1 LTSLEE
7 ASVRSDPAAAFDA
20 LADASRAI
28 AAGAGLQPALEAVL
42 GAAAL
47 AAGAELAVIWLRVR
61 EGLAVRAVWATSGA
75 LAAEVDGLHAADA
88 GGTLEL
94 LRTRV
99 GPDAASL
106 SLALE
111 AGGDELGS
119 LELLRSEGSFAR
131 GADRVAALAADL
143 AALALELREH
153 GTLAARGEAVLD
165 VAGDALAVAA
175 EEGPAATR
183 IARVAALASGADG
196 ALLWRSAAAATG
208 FTPVGSYGELESSDE
223 LERAA
228 TRIVA
233 DDNPVSTHGAGENAV
248 VTLRLGQPPLGALQ
262 LLFTGRVPGEQ
273 ELARLTSFSVR
284 VAHAVRTADRAHE
297 LGLELERSRAL
308 LSVVGEAI
316 SRLSL
321 EHTLETALERLVGLL
336 GIQRVAVYLD
346 EAGVLSVAASREVEG
361 PHVQVAAAL
370 YELALSRR
378 RSGGLVE
385 LDDVEAAEHLA
396 GVQPDA
402 AAAGIGAVVGL
413 PLLVADEPI
422 GLLALYPTGSRPLTG
437 SESALLVALAA
448 QLAVAVQNARLH
460 ERATELGSRLERALD
475 SERDK
480 AKRLQA
486 LYEISRSFAQSL
498 SLETTLDVLAE
509 SIVTLLGVDAA
520 VIRMSDERGLDF
532 VARAIHVDDTRVDA
546 AARMLLMRSQPISR
560 ERLDAFIVAGVPLV
574 LDAPTVEELGGS
586 LALLAPFLEKG
597 SSAALVP
604 VTSAGELVAT
614 LTIISLHPERPV
626 AGEIAETAL
635 SITGQ
640 AALAIDNA
648 RLYAQQKE
656 FADTMQRSLLPRAAP
671 ELPGLE
677 LGDVYESSAR
687 VDVGGDLYDYLTLD
701 DGRLAVV
708 LGDVMGHGVDATA
721 DMAMAKFVFRSLARE
736 HTDPGAFL
744 AAANNVVASDIAPGK
759 FITMV
764 EVVVDAERGEVV
776 CAGGGHPS
784 PRLVLPDGTV
794 EPILARGLALGVE
807 PQQEY
812 ATVRAALP
820 PGACV
825 VLYTDGVVEARRG
838 GEQYGLERFDRL
850 LSEQRG
856 LAPKELALA
865 ALEACREWSHGDL
878 GDDFAVVVIKR
889 TAAGA

>member
-1 LTSLEE
+1 MTSLDT
-7 ASVRSDPAAAFDA
+7 ASVRSDPAAALDA

-28 AAGAGLQPALEAVL
+28 AAGAELQPALEAVL

-47 AAGAELAVIWLRVR
+47 AAGAELAVIWLRGR
-61 EGLAVRAVWATSGA
+61 DGLAVRAVWATSSA
-75 LAAEVDGLHAADA
+75 LAAEVDGLRAADA

-94 LRTRV
+94 LHTRL
-99 GPDAASL
+99 GPNGASL

-119 LELLRSEGSFAR
+119 LELLRGEGTFAR

-143 AALALELREH
+143 AALALQLCEN
-153 GTLAARGEAVLD
+153 GAVAARGRTVLD

-196 ALLWRSAAAATG
+196 ALLWRSAAAGSTLA
-208 FTPVGSYGELESSDE
+208 GSYGELEPSDE

-228 TRIVA
+228 TTIVA
-233 DDNPVSTHGAGENAV
+233 DDNAVSTHEAGEEAV

-336 GIQRVAVYLD
+336 GIQRVAVYLH
-346 EAGVLSVAASREVEG
+346 EGGVLTVAASREVEG

-370 YELALSRR
+370 YDLALSQR

-385 LDDVEAAEHLA
+385 LDGVEAAEHLP
-396 GVQPDA
+396 GVQADSTES
-402 AAAGIGAVVGL
+402 GIGAVVGL

-422 GLLALYPTGSRPLTG
+422 GLLALYPTGSRPLTD

-475 SERDK
+475 SERDA
-480 AKRLQA
+480 AKRLRA

-520 VIRMSDERGLDF
+520 VIRMSDERGLEF
-532 VARAIHVDDTRVDA
+532 VARAIYVDDTRVDA

-586 LALLAPFLEKG
+586 VALLAPFLEKG

-626 AGEIAETAL
+626 AGEIAETAF

-721 DMAMAKFVFRSLARE
+721 DMAMAKFVFRSLARQ

-764 EVVVDAERGEVV
+764 EVVVDAERGEVA

-794 EPILARGLALGVE
+794 EPISARGLALGVE
-807 PQQEY
+807 SQQEY

-825 VLYTDGVVEARRG
+825 VLYTDGVVEARRE
-838 GEQYGLERFDRL
+838 GEQYGLERFDQL

-856 LAPKELALA
+856 LAPRELARAALA
-865 ALEACREWSHGDL
+865 ACRAWSGGDL

>member
-1 LTSLEE
+1 LTSLDT
-7 ASVRSDPAAAFDA
+7 ASVRSDPAAALDA

-28 AAGAGLQPALEAVL
+28 AGGAELQPALEAVL

-47 AAGAELAVIWLRVR
+47 AAHAELAVIWLRGR
-61 EGLAVRAVWATSGA
+61 DGLAVRAVWATSSA
-75 LAAEVDGLHAADA
+75 LAAEVDGLRASEA
-88 GGTLEL
+88 GGALEL

-99 GPDAASL
+99 GPNAASL

-111 AGGDELGS
+111 AGGEELGS
-119 LELLRSEGSFAR
+119 LDLLRGEGSLAR

-143 AALALELREH
+143 AALALQLCEN
-153 GTLAARGEAVLD
+153 GAAAARGGTVLD

-196 ALLWRSAAAATG
+196 ALLWRSTASGPTLA
-208 FTPVGSYGELESSDE
+208 GSYGELESSDD

-228 TRIVA
+228 TTIVA
-233 DDNPVSTHGAGENAV
+233 DDNAVSTHAAGEKAV

-262 LLFTGRVPGEQ
+262 LLFTGQAPGEQ

-321 EHTLETALERLVGLL
+321 EYTLETALDRLVGLL

-346 EAGVLSVAASREVEG
+346 EGGVLTVAASRDVEG

-370 YELALSRR
+370 YDLALSHR

-385 LDDVEAAEHLA
+385 LDDVDAGEHLH
-396 GVQPDA
+396 GVQADA
-402 AAAGIGAVVGL
+402 AASGIGAVVGL

-422 GLLALYPTGSRPLTG
+422 GLLALYPLGSRPLTD

-460 ERATELGSRLERALD
+460 ERATELGARLERALE
-475 SERDK
+475 SERDA
-480 AKRLQA
+480 AKRLRA

-532 VARAIHVDDTRVDA
+532 VARAIYVDDTRVDA
-546 AARMLLMRSQPISR
+546 AARMLLMRSQPIPR
-560 ERLDAFIVAGVPLV
+560 ERLDAFVVAGVPLV

-586 LALLAPFLEKG
+586 VALLAPFLEKG

-764 EVVVDAERGEVV
+764 EVVVDAARGEVA

-794 EPILARGLALGVE
+794 EPIPARGLALGVE

-812 ATVRAALP
+812 ATVRVALP

-838 GEQYGLERFDRL
+838 GEQYGLERFDQL

-856 LAPKELALA
+856 LAPPELARA
-865 ALEACREWSHGDL
+865 ALAACREWSDGDL